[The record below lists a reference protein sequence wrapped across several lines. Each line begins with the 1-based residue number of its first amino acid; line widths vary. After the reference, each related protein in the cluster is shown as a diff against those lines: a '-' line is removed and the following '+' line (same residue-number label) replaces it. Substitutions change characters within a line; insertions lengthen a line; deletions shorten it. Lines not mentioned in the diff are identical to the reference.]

1 MTQDTIVV
9 PGMRLC
15 VADENNVSGPGT
27 YSQNGYIYSS
37 LSGTMRLLREKKK
50 KEKDMSKSEVR
61 ITVVPPCS
69 VYSEIPS
76 LGDIVT
82 VKVIAVN
89 PRFAKVQIICVRDSP
104 LSEPFRGLIRKEDV
118 RATEKD
124 KIELY
129 KSFRAGDIVLS
140 RVISLGEASSGY
152 LLSTAENELGVV
164 IANSSWDKSAKLVP
178 ISWTKM
184 QCPKTFNKEFR
195 KIAKVVPEDFDDA
208 DKDGDEV
215 KPSSSK

>member
-1 MTQDTIVV
+1 MPQPQDSLVV

-37 LSGTMRLLREKKK
+37 LAGSLKLVRSKK
-50 KEKDMSKSEVR
+50 DDSKSASEVR
-61 ITVVPPCS
+61 ITVVPPSS
-69 VYSEIPS
+69 VVTEIPS

-89 PRFAKVQIICVRDSP
+89 PRSAKVQIVCVRNSA

-124 KIELY
+124 KIEMY
-129 KSFRAGDIVLS
+129 KSFRAGDIVLC
-140 RVISLGEASSGY
+140 RVISIGEASSGY

-164 IANSSWDKSAKLVP
+164 IA
-178 ISWTKM
+178 
-184 QCPKTFNKEFR
+184 
-195 KIAKVVPEDFDDA
+195 
-208 DKDGDEV
+208 
-215 KPSSSK
+215 SSSFDKNC

>member
-1 MTQDTIVV
+1 MTVETLVV

-15 VADENNVSGPGT
+15 VADEDNVPGPGT

-37 LSGTMRLLREKKK
+37 LAGTMKLLRDKK
-50 KEKDMSKSEVR
+50 DVSKSGSSSEVR

-69 VYSEIPS
+69 GLSDIPS

-82 VKVIAVN
+82 VRVIVVN
-89 PRFAKVQIICVRDSP
+89 PRFAKVQILCVRDSP
-104 LSEPFRGLIRKEDV
+104 LSEPFWGLIRKEDV

-124 KIELY
+124 KVELY

-164 IANSSWDKSAKLVP
+164 IANSSFDKNSKLVP

-195 KIAKVVPEDFDDA
+195 KIAKVVPEDIKNEDQ
-208 DKDGDEV
+208 
-215 KPSSSK
+215 S